1 MAEEKTR
8 PLSRERFK
16 ELLKFCGVNLFV
28 IGVVISCRSQAQS
41 DTFFQDAEV
50 QYYFEL
56 FLFGFEILFN
66 VALTF
71 AILDNPPMHYLIPS
85 LFIILGH
92 GFLAHCMVNLS
103 TLRLA
108 IGEEKDQP
116 PCPASSRSGDS
127 FRTDLLR
134 WLPAILCVFSVVAV
148 SFWRYQYGDV
158 ADVANVGKGPN
169 GAGADSGEP
178 DDVVK
183 GPNRAGADSGEGPNG
198 AGSDS

>member
-16 ELLKFCGVNLFV
+16 ELLKFCRVNLFV

-50 QYYFEL
+50 KYYFEL
-56 FLFGFEILFN
+56 FLIGFEILFN

-85 LFIILGH
+85 LFIILDH

-116 PCPASSRSGDS
+116 PCLASSRSGDS
-127 FRTDLLR
+127 FCTDLLR

-148 SFWRYQYGDV
+148 SLLSIW
-158 ADVANVGKGPN
+158 
-169 GAGADSGEP
+169 
-178 DDVVK
+178 
-183 GPNRAGADSGEGPNG
+183 
-198 AGSDS
+198 

>member
-1 MAEEKTR
+1 
-8 PLSRERFK
+8 
-16 ELLKFCGVNLFV
+16 
-28 IGVVISCRSQAQS
+28 
-41 DTFFQDAEV
+41 
-50 QYYFEL
+50 
-56 FLFGFEILFN
+56 
-66 VALTF
+66 
-71 AILDNPPMHYLIPS
+71 MHYLIPS

-116 PCPASSRSGDS
+116 PCPASSCSGDS

-169 GAGADSGEP
+169 GAGADSGE
-178 DDVVK
+178 
-183 GPNRAGADSGEGPNG
+183 GPNG